1 MLLTNFYGHPEAS
14 KREGSWNLLP
24 NLIHSSN
31 TPWFCFRDFNEITSQ
46 SERWGVG
53 FRPQEQT
60 TRFQEELNYYELSN
74 IPTQVRD
81 ILGLIIEEALT
92 LPKKR
97 LDRAMSNLRG
107 LDCYSGSSCVV
118 LPTVK
123 PDHSPLIIS
132 IAKNNLLSKKDILFS
147 SMRQLGSLER
157 TMLMLL
163 KRSKKNPFSIQA
175 P

>member
-1 MLLTNFYGHPEAS
+1 MDFYGHPEAS

-31 TPWFCFRDFNEITSQ
+31 TPWFCFRDFNEITSK

-53 FRPQEQT
+53 FRPQGQM
-60 TRFQEELNYYELSN
+60 TRFQEVLNYYEPSN
-74 IPTQVRD
+74 IPTQGQRHTWYNNRR
-81 ILGLIIEEALT
+81 GPNFT
-92 LPKKR
+92 KKR

-107 LDCYSGSSCVV
+107 LDCYSGSSCLV
-118 LPTVK
+118 LPTIK
-123 PDHSPLIIS
+123 LDHSPLIIS
-132 IAKNNLLSKKDILFS
+132 ITKNNLLSKKDILFS